1 LTLKK
6 IASAVT
12 ILIIMLGLWLM
23 YTYRHDIHARQF
35 ILMDTVF
42 EIKAEGDRNQAESAI
57 KMALEELRRVDSTFG
72 YQQSVLSALNS
83 DHTVVNREVYEL
95 IRFSLGIN
103 QSSKGAFSITLR
115 PILDS
120 WGFSGT
126 HAYRVPPNSDFD
138 RWKSLPGDSDIIL
151 LDDGLT
157 VRTQEG
163 MLIDLGAVAK
173 GYAADNAARIMKEN
187 NIAAGLVNAGGDI
200 MALGDRDWQVGIKH
214 PRAPGIFATI
224 PLRNRAIA
232 TSGDYERFFIE
243 DGTRYCHILDPETGW
258 PSRRYMSATVVADT
272 CALADAWATAL
283 FVRGIEHLEGVFARH
298 GMDWIVIDLDGKVSA
313 SDTLR
318 AYCPDHIE
326 IAP

>member
-1 LTLKK
+1 LKK
-6 IASAVT
+6 ITAAAI
-12 ILIIMLGLWLM
+12 ILIILLGLSILF
-23 YTYRHDIHARQF
+23 TGRHKTHTCQF
-35 ILMDTVF
+35 ILMDTIF
-42 EIKAEGDRNQAESAI
+42 EFKAEGDRKRADSAM
-57 KMALEELRRVDSTFG
+57 KMALEELRRIDSTFG
-72 YQQSVLSALNS
+72 YQESVLSRLNAG
-83 DHTVVNREVYEL
+83 HAVENRELYEL
-95 IRFSLGIN
+95 IRFSLEIN
-103 QSSKGAFSITLR
+103 RASTGAFSITLR
-115 PILDS
+115 PILDA

-126 HAYRVPPNSDFD
+126 HTYQVPLEKDFE

-200 MALGDRDWQVGIKH
+200 MAFGDRDWQVGIKH

-243 DGTRYCHILDPETGW
+243 DRTRYCHILDPGTGW
-258 PSRRYMSATVVADT
+258 PSRRCMSATVVADT

-283 FVRGIEHLEGVFARH
+283 FVRGIEPLEGVFTRH

-313 SDTLR
+313 SETLR

-326 IAP
+326 IVP